1 LKASYYDRNNAV
13 AYDAGEQAG
22 LFGAPPTTPPVDITA
37 ESDLSPELGQWM
49 TPTWAAAEL
58 VQRHFSDLSERD
70 FVLEPSCGRGAF
82 LTAIPEHVRAIG
94 VEIDPALA
102 DIARRASGRRV
113 ETADFRTAP
122 LPAGITAIIGNPPFP
137 MEIVQAFLERAHAI
151 LPKDGR
157 VGFILPCSIFQTAS
171 TVVGLSKQWGMQQE
185 MIPRNLFQ
193 RLQLPLCFA
202 TLTKGHGKSLVGFA
216 LYQEAHEVNGLGK
229 RYRAILAA
237 GERSV
242 WAAVVRAA
250 LEILGGEATVQ
261 RVYAEIQGNRPTENR
276 FWQAKVRQTLQRI
289 AEPCGDAHW
298 RLAA

>member
-1 LKASYYDRNNAV
+1 MKQGFFSHNNVV

-22 LFGAPPTTPPVDITA
+22 LFGQPPGSRSRSPDA
-37 ESDLSPELGQWM
+37 ESELSPELGQWM

-58 VQRHFSDLSERD
+58 VQRHFSDLCERD
-70 FVLEPSCGRGAF
+70 YVLEPSCGRGAF
-82 LTAIPEHVRAIG
+82 LTAIPEHVRAVG

-102 DIARRASGRRV
+102 DIARLASGRHV
-113 ETADFRTAP
+113 ETGDFRTAA
-122 LPAGITAIIGNPPFP
+122 LPAGITAVIGNPPFP

-171 TVVGLSKQWGMQQE
+171 TVVGLSKKWGMQQE
-185 MIPRNLFQ
+185 MIPRNLF
-193 RLQLPLCFA
+193 RGLQLPLCFA
-202 TLTKGHGKSLVGFA
+202 LLTKGYGKSLVGFG
-216 LYQEAHEVNGLGK
+216 LYQETHEVSGLDK

-250 LEILGGEATVQ
+250 LEVLGGKASVQ
-261 RVYAEIQGNRPTENR
+261 SVYAEIQGSRPTDNR

-298 RLAA
+298 QLAA